1 MQGKGASRSLSKDKI
16 IHAAMEVFS
25 EHGYH
30 RASMDEIA
38 MRAQVAKGTLYYNFP
53 GKAQLFKT
61 IVKQALQDIINHTC
75 QDLDNISISIEEQI
89 RRIIRHNLDVI
100 LESRNVAHI
109 IFNELSNGIEPEV
122 LDEIKALKLEYLSFI
137 GELLEEGKRNGYI
150 VDVQPM
156 IAASGIIGMLQSA
169 CNYYLSHQEQ
179 MTREELEHSL
189 FTLITQG
196 LLTNLE

>member
-1 MQGKGASRSLSKDKI
+1 MSKEKI

-38 MRAQVAKGTLYYNFP
+38 LRAQVAKGTLYYNFP

-75 QDLDNISISIEEQI
+75 QNLDNTTLSIEEQI
-89 RRIIRHNLDVI
+89 RYIIRHNLDVM

-109 IFNELSNGIEPEV
+109 IFNELSNGIEQEV
-122 LDEIKALKLEYLSFI
+122 LDEIKDLRREYLGFI
-137 GELLEEGKRNGYI
+137 TELLEEGKRSGYI
-150 VDVQPM
+150 VNVLPM
-156 IAASGIIGMLQSA
+156 VAASGVIGMLQSA
-169 CNYYLSHQEQ
+169 CNYYLTNPDS
-179 MTREELEHSL
+179 MTREDLEQSL
-189 FTLITQG
+189 FVMITKG
-196 LLTNLE
+196 LLSHS